1 MNRYLTSSIFT
12 GWAMLLG
19 IVVYGQESAILDQY
33 VNQAL
38 SNNLS
43 FRSISLQESRQASKV
58 EQAKKQWQPNVDLNA
73 TYLTA
78 EGGRVLLF
86 PIGDLLN
93 PAYGTL
99 NQLTG
104 TNQFPTEIDNAEIQL
119 TPNNFIDANLTIT
132 KPILNSAIKYNIEIQ
147 KALLQ
152 LSEVDRQLQ
161 RSQLTYQ
168 VKQAYYNYLKAE
180 QGLKVLAQ
188 NLSLLDDVLA
198 FNKKL
203 IKYDK
208 ATPDVI
214 SDVVYQSSLLN
225 SQIEGLKEQQAL
237 SKILFNTLLNQDL
250 DAEIIID
257 TMLYADQLR
266 KVYDFDKI
274 TAKALAQRP
283 EFKQLAI
290 SDEVNQLNEKRI
302 NKSNQPTIGLR
313 GGLGMQVQEFTFD
326 DGGPLYTLGLNL
338 GWKIWDGG
346 LRKRKLEEVKINIE
360 ENQIQTQI
368 ARQQITLE
376 VAQAYYNLRS
386 LYTKLDAEEAAITAA
401 QTSYDAIDKRYRN
414 DRALLI
420 ELLSAQSRL
429 TSSQLNKVFVGID
442 ILIAEADIRRITNE

>member
-1 MNRYLTSSIFT
+1 
-12 GWAMLLG
+12 
-19 IVVYGQESAILDQY
+19 
-33 VNQAL
+33 
-38 SNNLS
+38 
-43 FRSISLQESRQASKV
+43 
-58 EQAKKQWQPNVDLNA
+58 
-73 TYLTA
+73 
-78 EGGRVLLF
+78 
-86 PIGDLLN
+86 
-93 PAYGTL
+93 
-99 NQLTG
+99 
-104 TNQFPTEIDNAEIQL
+104 
-119 TPNNFIDANLTIT
+119 
-132 KPILNSAIKYNIEIQ
+132 
-147 KALLQ
+147 
-152 LSEVDRQLQ
+152 
-161 RSQLTYQ
+161 
-168 VKQAYYNYLKAE
+168 
-180 QGLKVLAQ
+180 
-188 NLSLLDDVLA
+188 
-198 FNKKL
+198 
-203 IKYDK
+203 
-208 ATPDVI
+208 
-214 SDVVYQSSLLN
+214 
-225 SQIEGLKEQQAL
+225 
-237 SKILFNTLLNQDL
+237 
-250 DAEIIID
+250 
-257 TMLYADQLR
+257 MLYADQLR

-386 LYTKLDAEEAAITAA
+386 LYTKLDAEEAAIAAA

-429 TSSQLNKVFVGID
+429 TSSQLNKVLVGID